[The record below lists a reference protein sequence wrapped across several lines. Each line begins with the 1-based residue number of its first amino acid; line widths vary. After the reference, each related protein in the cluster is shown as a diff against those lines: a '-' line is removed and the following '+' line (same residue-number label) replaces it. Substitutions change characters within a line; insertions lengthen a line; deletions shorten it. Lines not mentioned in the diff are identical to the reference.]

1 MSRRSNQRYYSRY
14 EDRWPAY
21 VPVAE
26 RRRKAELEMA
36 KLRKKGVTVS
46 PVTIEGRVIASTFW
60 GKSWCEN
67 LESYHDY
74 ANRLERGRTYV
85 RNGSVVDL
93 QIAPREITA
102 TVSGSEL
109 YKIKVSIGEVAK
121 THWKSICTDC
131 AGGID
136 SLVELLQGRF
146 SKGVM
151 ERICRQG
158 AGLFPKPAEI
168 KFSCSCPDYASMCKH
183 IAAVLYGVGA
193 RLDAQ
198 PELLFRLRAVD
209 ENDLLANIGQ
219 SLPLSKQA
227 PASGKVLETGDM
239 AALFGLD
246 MADAE
251 APIASAAGAALE
263 KRNARRTAA
272 PTQAARK
279 QAAPKQAAPTH
290 AGAPAGKATGPA
302 RGKAVPAEQKPGAAP
317 AQRAGRGVKPAEQA
331 IVAKSPAVVVPPPAA
346 ARTSKPAVAP
356 RGKSAATKPTSKSDP
371 NSKPMS
377 APKPNAKDTK
387 PASGAVLSSPRNA
400 GLDPTRVPL
409 PTSAVVQ
416 SVRSTPAVP
425 KRAATAP
432 VMPRKSPPPSA
443 KAAVAS
449 VL

>member
-46 PVTIEGRVIASTFW
+46 AVTIEGRVIASTFW